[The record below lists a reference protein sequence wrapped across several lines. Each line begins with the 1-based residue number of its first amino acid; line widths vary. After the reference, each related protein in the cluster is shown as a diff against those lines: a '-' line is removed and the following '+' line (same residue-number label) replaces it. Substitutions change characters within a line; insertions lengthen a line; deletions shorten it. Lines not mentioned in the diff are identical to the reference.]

1 MRFKGCSI
9 GALTGLAVILA
20 SPDLHAQSGDPGSG
34 PPPDTSGTEL
44 VFEREVFSYPSFA
57 RRNPFR
63 PLASGD
69 ESGPRFEEL
78 VLLGVIYS
86 TDPSASVAL
95 LSVGVQQAGST
106 TAKTFRVRRG
116 DRLGNT
122 RVLQIQRS
130 RVLVEVEEFGL
141 TEQRALEVKRPGQG
155 GSR

>member
-1 MRFKGCSI
+1 MRSTARSLGLLMGLVAIS
-9 GALTGLAVILA
+9 APGLA
-20 SPDLHAQSGDPGSG
+20 AQSGDPGSG

-44 VFEREVFSYPSFA
+44 VFEREVFAYPSFA
-57 RRNPFR
+57 RRNPFS
-63 PLASGD
+63 PLVSGND
-69 ESGPRFEEL
+69 TEPRFEEL

-86 TDPSASVAL
+86 TDPAASVAL
-95 LSVGVQQAGST
+95 LSVDTQQGA
-106 TAKTFRVRRG
+106 TARTFRVRRG

-122 RVLQIQRS
+122 RVLQIQRT